1 MKPNI
6 VFFGEDLP
14 ESFYRMYKRDFSIAD
29 LVLVLGTSLKVE
41 PFGSIIEECPKTVPR
56 VLMNKYLVGPWKSKN
71 KCGKKDISI
80 LGDLIECLD
89 MLMESVGW
97 DEELKQLTVREL
109 DTLVSLSII
118 NAILFLKGL
127 KDF

>member
-1 MKPNI
+1 
-6 VFFGEDLP
+6 
-14 ESFYRMYKRDFSIAD
+14 MYKRDFSVAD

-41 PFGSIIEECPKTVPR
+41 PFGSIIDECPKTVPR
-56 VLMNKYLVGPWKSKN
+56 VLMNKHLVGPWKSKT

-109 DTLVSLSII
+109 EILVSTLIL
-118 NAILFLKGL
+118 NAISYKQVYKGVFAV
-127 KDF
+127 K